1 MPICQTA
8 HPQVRLDA
16 VDRVKTAIEE
26 FVRSVTENEAGSRL
40 YFA

>member
-8 HPQVRLDA
+8 HSQVRLDA
-16 VDRVKTAIEE
+16 ADRVKTAIEE

-40 YFA
+40 CFA